1 MNKKLINDKKNI
13 ASSNIFLQKKTGIF
27 SILGRIPIHIKM
39 KWIQN
44 TGKKDNNQIIMPL
57 CLYIFFFFFTINKL
71 FLFSKFLPRPPS
83 TWRRGEPFY
92 ISSTL
97 FMLTLNLV
105 LHWVMLNVKT
115 VYRATVLS
123 AIPAYTGPQ
132 L

>member
-1 MNKKLINDKKNI
+1 ME
-13 ASSNIFLQKKTGIF
+13 F
-27 SILGRIPIHIKM
+27 RIRIHIKM
-39 KWIQN
+39 QWIRN
-44 TGKKDNNQIIMPL
+44 TGKKDNNQIILPL
-57 CLYIFFFFFTINKL
+57 WLYIIFFFLPLTNFSFFPN
-71 FLFSKFLPRPPS
+71 SSPPPS
-83 TWRRGEPFY
+83 TWLRGEPFY